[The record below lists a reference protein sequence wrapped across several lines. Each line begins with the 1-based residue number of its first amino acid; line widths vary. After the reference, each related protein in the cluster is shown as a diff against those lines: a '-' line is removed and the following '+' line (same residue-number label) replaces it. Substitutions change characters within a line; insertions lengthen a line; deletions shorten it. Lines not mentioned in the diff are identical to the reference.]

1 MYLIRHLFQSYR
13 SFQKN
18 LMYHLTLMYLIDQS
32 HQKRHLFQS
41 YLKYQK
47 SHLNLKFHYFPH
59 HQSYPMYLLF
69 PKNQKYH

>member
-1 MYLIRHLFQSYR
+1 
-13 SFQKN
+13 
-18 LMYHLTLMYLIDQS
+18 MYLIDQS